1 MSEFFDFAE
10 RNGFALFPCAQGT
23 KRPILK
29 WKSGSTHDRDQ
40 WEAWQ
45 SEHNNLAIDCAKSEI
60 LMIDV
65 DSSKVTR
72 EEAWGAYGALC
83 VSWGLTDLAMPM
95 TQSARG
101 GWHIP
106 FRRPADL
113 AATDLRGGGTLVK
126 ISDIRPLAEG
136 EADGEVVGFKNRGYC
151 VAPGSTL
158 CTSTGNLPYM
168 LMTNPPAPHEAPEGQ
183 LDAIRLKTIE
193 ATYSGQ
199 TGASDKADVAKLVAE
214 LDMFGEF
221 STEPDW
227 FKYMGAIKLAL
238 GDTEDGVEV
247 ALQMTTDDATAEA
260 FWSRWNRLASVDDG
274 RPKCRINSMIH
285 RYKELTGKHFSV
297 RTSIATMFNGIAEL
311 TAVAG
316 GTEMP
321 TIPTVQSGEA
331 PTAPDMP
338 AQLSADEQAKATADA
353 LDALPDLFRTSSE
366 FVDNFTPPDY
376 LVDTILQRGFLYSF
390 TAQTGVGKTTVAMR
404 LAAHVATEKLFCGH
418 DVQRGAVLY
427 FAGENPTDITMRWL
441 GLTKEMGIDPK
452 TIDVHFTYGPNKLLP
467 EVIACITRE
476 VVRKSLTLAAIIID
490 TAAAHFTGDL
500 ENDNDQNGNYAR
512 QLRALCTLPGAPC
525 VVVLCHPT
533 KGAQTIDQMVPRGGG
548 AFLAEVDGNIGLV
561 RNAAGVLVA
570 SAIGKFRGPEFVPLN
585 FALKV
590 VRDHPLLVDTKGR
603 QIPTIIAEP
612 ISYEEVKRREATTE
626 KDEIKVLRFIDKNP
640 RASLED
646 IGTAV
651 FGQRGKPKA
660 QRIVGDLIAAKQVLY
675 DKIAGIRTL
684 APAVQKSLNAL
695 DSAVSAT
702 VSGAANIMPF
712 PVPTRPQI

>member
-1 MSEFFDFAE
+1 MRWLPRWTRSLTCSE
-10 RNGFALFPCAQGT
+10 
-23 KRPILK
+23 
-29 WKSGSTHDRDQ
+29 
-40 WEAWQ
+40 
-45 SEHNNLAIDCAKSEI
+45 
-60 LMIDV
+60 
-65 DSSKVTR
+65 
-72 EEAWGAYGALC
+72 
-83 VSWGLTDLAMPM
+83 
-95 TQSARG
+95 
-101 GWHIP
+101 
-106 FRRPADL
+106 
-113 AATDLRGGGTLVK
+113 
-126 ISDIRPLAEG
+126 
-136 EADGEVVGFKNRGYC
+136 
-151 VAPGSTL
+151 
-158 CTSTGNLPYM
+158 
-168 LMTNPPAPHEAPEGQ
+168 
-183 LDAIRLKTIE
+183 
-193 ATYSGQ
+193 
-199 TGASDKADVAKLVAE
+199 
-214 LDMFGEF
+214 
-221 STEPDW
+221 
-227 FKYMGAIKLAL
+227 
-238 GDTEDGVEV
+238 
-247 ALQMTTDDATAEA
+247 
-260 FWSRWNRLASVDDG
+260 RLASSRD
-274 RPKCRINSMIH
+274 S
-285 RYKELTGKHFSV
+285 
-297 RTSIATMFNGIAEL
+297 
-311 TAVAG
+311 
-316 GTEMP
+316 
-321 TIPTVQSGEA
+321 
-331 PTAPDMP
+331 
-338 AQLSADEQAKATADA
+338 
-353 LDALPDLFRTSSE
+353 
-366 FVDNFTPPDY
+366 FVPPDY

-404 LAAHVATEKLFCGH
+404 LAAHVATEKPFCGH
-418 DVQRGAVLY
+418 DVQKGQVLY

-452 TIDVHFTYGPNKLLP
+452 TINVHFTYGPNKLLP
-467 EVIACITRE
+467 DVIARITRE
-476 VVRKSLTLAAIIID
+476 VVRKRLTLAAIIID

-612 ISYEEVKRREATTE
+612 ISYDEVKRREATSE

-646 IGTAV
+646 IGVAV

-660 QRIVGDLIAAKQVLY
+660 QRIVGDLIAVKQVFY

-702 VSGAANIMPF
+702 VSGVANIMPF